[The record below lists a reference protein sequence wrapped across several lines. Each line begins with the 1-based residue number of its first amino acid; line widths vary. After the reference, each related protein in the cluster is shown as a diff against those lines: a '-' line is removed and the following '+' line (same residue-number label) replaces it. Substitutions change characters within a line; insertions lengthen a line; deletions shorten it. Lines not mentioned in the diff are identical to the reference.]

1 MARIFNDSKHFVDM
15 KLRSTPEVTLKSF
28 DAFMS
33 EHKETPDRDAIAKW
47 VEENFEAPGSEF
59 EKWTPADHT
68 KTPSILGRI
77 ADKQYKEWAANL
89 NDVWLQLGR
98 KMTKD
103 VKVSHEM
110 INFKTN
116 RS

>member
-1 MARIFNDSKHFVDM
+1 
-15 KLRSTPEVTLKSF
+15 
-28 DAFMS
+28 MS

-116 RS
+116 RSWVTFGIKFY